1 MMPRKKRKMLFLA
14 SIIAI
19 LLIIMVVCM
28 ILYFTTDMFKSNQ
41 TLFAKYVGQNI
52 TNIEK
57 MYDEVG
63 TSEYDEELKQ
73 NKYTTD
79 TKIKI
84 NYTEELGKSTENTR
98 NSINQLNLQIK
109 GQGDET
115 NQYNYQDI
123 YLYNNDKKITE
134 VEYVKTKDVYGIKFS
149 DLFGKFLLIQNDENI
164 KDILKKAGY
173 AEETLD
179 NIPNN
184 IEFNYDLQEIF
195 EFSDEE
201 KQNLQTKYLDII
213 KTNSAKENF
222 SKQKNQTIQV
232 DGKTIYAN
240 AYILTLSKEQM
251 NQIYLKILEEVK
263 KDELIL
269 GRIDKVQNLLE
280 KYFKKTTDF
289 RKKFIQNIEDL
300 STNIIRNNIGMEETK
315 IIVYENYHSTVKT
328 IIQNVD
334 FEITI
339 DSLSLQG
346 EKYIQIEYQD
356 TPNKHTQTLTY
367 KKAKEKM
374 EIGIKIKEDQQI
386 KQYSLVRNEKIEG
399 KKCDK
404 NIIAKYEDNLNR
416 VEATIE
422 QQINIIDVTEED
434 IIFKEE
440 NYINLSELDKEQ
452 LKSTIDPILHQ
463 ANDKL
468 KDITTNEVKVAE
480 LWKVLMVVGITKEE
494 PNFEAGITE
503 TERHRFNSKF
513 EMLQSESLEQARV
526 LDLITAIKDNLIDIE
541 VLSGTQL
548 KLKLDQFEHK
558 EELYT
563 TLTSFMEQNKNRKY
577 SAKVSY
583 NETTGLVSDLILTIL
598 EK

>member
-240 AYILTLSKEQM
+240 AYILTLSKEQI

-263 KDELIL
+263 KD
-269 GRIDKVQNLLE
+269 
-280 KYFKKTTDF
+280 
-289 RKKFIQNIEDL
+289 
-300 STNIIRNNIGMEETK
+300 
-315 IIVYENYHSTVKT
+315 
-328 IIQNVD
+328 
-334 FEITI
+334 
-339 DSLSLQG
+339 
-346 EKYIQIEYQD
+346 
-356 TPNKHTQTLTY
+356 
-367 KKAKEKM
+367 
-374 EIGIKIKEDQQI
+374 
-386 KQYSLVRNEKIEG
+386 
-399 KKCDK
+399 
-404 NIIAKYEDNLNR
+404 
-416 VEATIE
+416 
-422 QQINIIDVTEED
+422 
-434 IIFKEE
+434 
-440 NYINLSELDKEQ
+440 
-452 LKSTIDPILHQ
+452 
-463 ANDKL
+463 
-468 KDITTNEVKVAE
+468 
-480 LWKVLMVVGITKEE
+480 
-494 PNFEAGITE
+494 
-503 TERHRFNSKF
+503 
-513 EMLQSESLEQARV
+513 
-526 LDLITAIKDNLIDIE
+526 
-541 VLSGTQL
+541 
-548 KLKLDQFEHK
+548 
-558 EELYT
+558 
-563 TLTSFMEQNKNRKY
+563 
-577 SAKVSY
+577 
-583 NETTGLVSDLILTIL
+583 
-598 EK
+598 